1 MFLVV
6 MGWLMF
12 RVTSMRGILILLK
25 NMFIPCAGLY
35 PIELYITPKTLLLAA
50 AGILFCGP
58 LQALFPGLKK
68 RLFDE
73 EYIGVPDIAVM
84 SAIFLYS
91 VLLLISST
99 YNPFI
104 YFRF

>member
-6 MGWLMF
+6 IGWLMF
-12 RVTSMRGILILLK
+12 RVTSMRGILVLLK

-35 PIELYITPKTLLLAA
+35 PVSLYVTKKTVVLAA
-50 AGILFCGP
+50 AGILLCGP
-58 LQALFPGLKK
+58 LQAFVPQLKE
-68 RLFDE
+68 RLYDE
-73 EYIGVPDIAVM
+73 DKIGILDILAM
-84 SAIFLYS
+84 AGIFGYS
-91 VLLLISST
+91 MLLLISST